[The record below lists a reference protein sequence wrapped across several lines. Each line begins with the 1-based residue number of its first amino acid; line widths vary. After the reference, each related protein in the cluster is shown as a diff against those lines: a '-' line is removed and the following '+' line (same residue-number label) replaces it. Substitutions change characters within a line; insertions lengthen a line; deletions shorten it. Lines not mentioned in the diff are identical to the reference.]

1 MKKKILFVVIFV
13 IVLIII
19 IITPVFHKNNY
30 TINVEQIYNFSP
42 DRKLI
47 VYENDKIIEFK
58 ELQYTDG
65 TYLCSGTNPTVSYS
79 EIVGVKE
86 LIIKIDDKKQIVAK
100 IVEK

>member
-1 MKKKILFVVIFV
+1 MKKKLLFILIFV

-19 IITPVFHKNNY
+19 LILLVFHRNNY
-30 TINVEQIYNFSP
+30 TINVEQIDNFSP

-47 VYENDKIIEFK
+47 VYKNDKIIEFK
-58 ELQYTDG
+58 EIQYTDG

-86 LIIKIDDKKQIVAK
+86 LIIKIDEKEQVVAK
-100 IVEK
+100 IVEN